1 MIGPPQSQKHFG
13 SAQKRFLQSSIETFL
28 DRELPRTFGP
38 VIRQK
43 LAERI
48 VDLVNQQLPQ
58 KDHLRPGQCIWNAV
72 SISTRPD
79 SPNLRLIPVIL
90 TLVDSSDAE
99 QLARGVSMSV
109 IAQQSIARICREA
122 FEQGALLSMRDIGL
136 LVWRTNAAISS
147 MREKWEN
154 DQQTTLP
161 HVGTIQDFG
170 TCITHKTVIVRKVVY
185 EGKDPRRVADETKH
199 SQRAVDGY
207 LKDFHRVRT
216 CYERIPDIEFI
227 TRTTGLSRH
236 LVSQYV
242 VIIEENE
249 KPSTGPDEVRP
260 GEGGA
265 PITEN
270 PAQNTCSGGA

>member
-1 MIGPPQSQKHFG
+1 MIAPPQSQKHFG

-58 KDHLRPGQCIWNAV
+58 KDHLRPGQCVWNAV

-79 SPNLRLIPVIL
+79 SPKCRLIPVIL

-109 IAQQSIARICREA
+109 IAQQSIARICQEA

-136 LVWRTNAAISS
+136 LVWRTNAAISLI
-147 MREKWEN
+147 REKWET

-199 SQRAVDGY
+199 SQRAVDRY

-216 CYERIPDIEFI
+216 CYERIPDIEFVA
-227 TRTTGLSRH
+227 RTTGMSKH
-236 LVSQYV
+236 LISQYV
-242 VIIEENE
+242 SIIKENE
-249 KPSTGPDEVRP
+249 KTSANP
-260 GEGGA
+260 GEEVGPISAKPAKMNCPRGG
-265 PITEN
+265 
-270 PAQNTCSGGA
+270 